1 MFCSKCGCMNSV
13 TTKNCL
19 NCGQPL
25 DRTTRIKKHKRRQRL
40 NFFVVAI
47 LFLGT
52 GFGSAQIFQQPVT
65 EQPDAPVENT
75 VASEPQTNPPLETTV
90 TDTTTPTPDS
100 EASTDEG
107 TKVKTDIIKDTQQ
120 KVFTIKTDS
129 AYGSGFLF
137 TDTGTVVTSA
147 HLIIGSID
155 VSVRTTDGIEKPG
168 KVIGISETYDIA
180 LIQVDAFAGTEP
192 LEIESN
198 PTEVGTEVIALGS
211 PSGLENTAA
220 IGYLTGTDRD
230 FDHGFLYK
238 DMYQIDAQIA
248 PGSSGGPLIDAHT
261 GKVIGINALL
271 LNEGNAIGFSIPMYS
286 MIDLLNGWATQP
298 MSEGE
303 VEDVY
308 DTYDGFG

>member
-52 GFGSAQIFQQPVT
+52 GFGSARVFYQPASD
-65 EQPDAPVENT
+65 QPETPVET
-75 VASEPQTNPPLETTV
+75 VVATEPQTNPPLERAATESAAQPQ
-90 TDTTTPTPDS
+90 DTPTQDGS
-100 EASTDEG
+100 KA
-107 TKVKTDIIKDTQQ
+107 KTDIIKDTQQ
-120 KVFTIKTDS
+120 KVFTIKTDT

-137 TDTGTVVTSA
+137 TDTGTIVTSA
-147 HLIIGSID
+147 HLIIGTID
-155 VSVRTTDGIEKPG
+155 VSVRTTDGVEEPG

-180 LIQVDAFAGTEP
+180 LIQVDAFAGIEP
-192 LEIESN
+192 LEVEKN
-198 PTEVGTEVIALGS
+198 PTEIGTEVIALGS

-248 PGSSGGPLIDAHT
+248 PGSSGGPLIDAIT

-286 MIDLLNGWATQP
+286 MTELLQGWAAQP
-298 MSEGE
+298 MSENE

-308 DTYDGFG
+308 DTY

>member
-52 GFGSAQIFQQPVT
+52 GFGSARMFQQPADD
-65 EQPDAPVENT
+65 QPETAVERA
-75 VASEPQTNPPLETTV
+75 VATEPQANPPLERAATETV
-90 TDTTTPTPDS
+90 TQPQDTQTSSGD
-100 EASTDEG
+100 G
-107 TKVKTDIIKDTQQ
+107 TKAKTDIIKDTQQ
-120 KVFTIKTDS
+120 KVFTIKTDN

-137 TDTGTVVTSA
+137 TDTGTIVTSA
-147 HLIIGSID
+147 HLIIGTID
-155 VSVRTTDGIEKPG
+155 VSVRTTDGVEEPG

-192 LEIESN
+192 LEVETN
-198 PTEVGTEVIALGS
+198 PTEIGTEVIALGS

-220 IGYLTGTDRD
+220 IGYLTGIDRD

-248 PGSSGGPLIDAHT
+248 PGSSGGPLIDAST

-286 MIDLLNGWATQP
+286 MTELLQGWATEP
-298 MSEGE
+298 MSENE

-308 DTYDGFG
+308 DTY